1 MCSNT
6 RILDRCQD
14 TCQRGE
20 IMMNT
25 KTNTKKMTI
34 TALLTA
40 IAILIPMVMPIKV
53 IIGPAS
59 YTLASH
65 VPIFLAMFLSPSVA
79 LIVALGATFGF
90 FVAGFPIVI
99 VLRALSHVV
108 FALVGSYLLKKNPD
122 RILGSF
128 GKSQLLS
135 VVVALLHAIGETIIV
150 SIFFFGGLVSDTN
163 AGFLYS
169 VFLLVG
175 VGTFIHSIVDFL
187 IAQYVWKGVGSRMT
201 NMLSPSY

>member
-1 MCSNT
+1 
-6 RILDRCQD
+6 
-14 TCQRGE
+14 
-20 IMMNT
+20 MNT

-40 IAILIPMVMPIKV
+40 IAIMIPMVMPIKV

-59 YTLASH
+59 FTLASH
-65 VPIFLAMFLSPSVA
+65 VPIFLAMFLSPGIA
-79 LIVALGATFGF
+79 LVVALGATLGF

-108 FALVGSYLLKKNPD
+108 FALVGAYLLRKNPD
-122 RILGSF
+122 QTLGSF

-150 SIFFFGGLVSDTN
+150 SVFFFGGLVADTSS
-163 AGFLYS
+163 GFLYT

-175 VGTFIHSIVDFL
+175 VGTFIHSMVDFL

-201 NMLSPSY
+201 DMLIHSY